1 MIEARRRALGA
12 RAVRGRRRGDRRRA
26 RPRVVGSSSRSSSRS
41 SSTARR
47 RRQTSPLPSL
57 NLKRRRPPRDS
68 TRHALRGGS
77 RPFARARGTTRT
89 ATRREEA
96 ASRLAVFSSRGHSP
110 GLSVPPQ
117 RRARTPR
124 SSPPRTTF
132 ASRQRSNTVRCTTGT
147 SDLRGCCGRYT
158 STSRPS
164 GGSALAPHNDAEL
177 IVPDV
182 HHPPRE
188 KGEEREVEASSEEK
202 GELNG
207 FEGVGQEPASRRERR
222 RLRRRGA
229 FRGEFVG
236 RRGLQEARA
245 ALGVIRGVG
254 AVLARA
260 VVASEGI
267 VDVHH
272 VARAKARDA
281 PRTSPIRA
289 GHSRSRREERR
300 RQRQRDRRDPRGGH
314 RGERGELVAAPARG
328 RLLAHHRPLPRASRI
343 TATPRRRHP
352 TRARRSA
359 KRSPPKTPKRL
370 LGRTT
375 HVPCGH
381 RRETKSS

>member
-1 MIEARRRALGA
+1 MRKTRAAIRCPAWVAETGSAPVRRDARKPPLVSRFFL
-12 RAVRGRRRGDRRRA
+12 RGVIRRGFRSLPSAERVRRDHHPRA
-26 RPRVVGSSSRSSSRS
+26 RLLRQDRGPIRCGAPRAPRTSVGVVG
-41 SSTARR
+41 
-47 RRQTSPLPSL
+47 
-57 NLKRRRPPRDS
+57 
-68 TRHALRGGS
+68 
-77 RPFARARGTTRT
+77 
-89 ATRREEA
+89 
-96 ASRLAVFSSRGHSP
+96 V
-110 GLSVPPQ
+110 
-117 RRARTPR
+117 TPR
-124 SSPPRTTF
+124 PAAHPREI
-132 ASRQRSNTVRCTTGT
+132 
-147 SDLRGCCGRYT
+147 
-158 STSRPS
+158 
-164 GGSALAPHNDAEL
+164 ALATHDDAAEL